1 MSFLAVSAVLVA
13 CLSERQRDGMNVD
26 PKTSRDNSE
35 ADGKKSELMKRII
48 SGVAMAVVALGLTL
62 YSPGSFLVLIIIGS
76 ALMGWE
82 WRNMISADG
91 IGSGAN
97 IALGLHLA
105 STLGAIILAHLGQG
119 IWGLGLTLLGACV
132 LYLMANS
139 PGRAYSFIGPFYT
152 GLPGMA
158 LVWLRSDPVYGVAA
172 VLFVLVLVW
181 MADIGAYAVGRSV
194 GGPKLLPRIS
204 PNKTWSGALGGLLG
218 SALVAVGMAR
228 YLGGSDMMLLIGVAL
243 ILAVASQIGD
253 LYESSIK
260 RRFGI
265 KDSSDLIPGHGG
277 ILDRVDGLIAAAVVA
292 ALIAFCVNVVQPGH
306 AILIW

>member
-1 MSFLAVSAVLVA
+1 MSFLAVNVVLVA
-13 CLSERQRDGMNVD
+13 CLSERQRDGMNAD
-26 PKTSRDNSE
+26 PKTSSDKSG
-35 ADGKKSELMKRII
+35 AGGKSSELMKRII
-48 SGVAMAVVALGLTL
+48 SGVAMALVALGLTL
-62 YSPGSFLVLIIIGS
+62 YSPGSFLILIIVGS

-82 WRNMISADG
+82 WRNMILADR
-91 IGSGAN
+91 IGSGAKL
-97 IALGLHLA
+97 ALGLHLA
-105 STLGAIILAHLGQG
+105 LILGAIILAHFGQG
-119 IWGLGLTLLGACV
+119 IWGLGLIGLGACV
-132 LYLMANS
+132 LYFMADNS
-139 PGRAYSFIGPFYT
+139 ERTYSFIGPFYT

-172 VLFVLVLVW
+172 VLFVLLLVW

-194 GGPKLLPRIS
+194 GGPKLSPRIS
-204 PNKTWSGALGGLLG
+204 PNKTWSGALGGLLA
-218 SALVAVGMAR
+218 SALVAVVMAR

-265 KDSSDLIPGHGG
+265 KDSSNLIPGHGG

-292 ALIAFCVNVVQPGH
+292 ALVAFSVNATQPGH